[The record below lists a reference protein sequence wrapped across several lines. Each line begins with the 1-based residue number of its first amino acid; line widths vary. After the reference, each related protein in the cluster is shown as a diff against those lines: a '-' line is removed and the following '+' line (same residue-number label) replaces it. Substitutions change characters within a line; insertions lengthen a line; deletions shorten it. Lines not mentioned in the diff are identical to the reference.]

1 MIEVQIAGAGAGKT
15 YGLAKSVVRH
25 IKTCT
30 NHKKTFA
37 LTYTNTA
44 KAKIEQEIIKQYGYI
59 PQNIYI
65 QTVHSF
71 LLNEIIYP
79 FSSFTLGDVY
89 NDASITIL
97 PNNVR
102 FKNWHIKRLKDKN
115 IIHADIVYNISKQI
129 VDETVSKHSSRAKK
143 VKVQRLLAILASCFD
158 KIFID
163 EVQDL
168 DEDALRVFEL
178 LGCNDIDVYMI
189 GDPKQAIKY
198 PKALDAFVEKNLSKR
213 ILNHT

>member
-1 MIEVQIAGAGAGKT
+1 M
-15 YGLAKSVVRH
+15 
-25 IKTCT
+25 
-30 NHKKTFA
+30 
-37 LTYTNTA
+37 TYTNSET
-44 KAKIEQEIIKQYGYI
+44 AKIELEIIKQHGFS
-59 PQNIYI
+59 PQNLCI

-89 NDASITIL
+89 NDSSIMIL
-97 PNNVR
+97 PGNVR
-102 FKNWHIKRLKDKN
+102 FKNWHIKRLKDKS

-129 VDETVSKHSSRAKK
+129 VDETVSKHNNRAKK
-143 VKVQRLLAILASCFD
+143 AKVQRLLAIIENCFD
-158 KIFID
+158 NIFID

-178 LGCNDIDVYMI
+178 FGCYGIDVYMI

-198 PKALDAFVEKNLSKR
+198 PKALDAFVEQISPKEYSTILDINNQTRRVPKEILAVSNGFCYDSQQQESLSSLLK
-213 ILNHT
+213 